1 MSDLQISNS
10 FEKLRSF
17 CIQICKAF
25 FSKPLFRGR
34 KFDLKFCTFL
44 HYPKRGHY
52 AFQVILFRSNGLINY
67 RKIEYFWYTLISFG
81 ITPNFRS
88 NLRPLNIDLEKNA
101 LHIWIQ
107 NDLSFSKLFEISKL
121 DEKWQVNN
129 PIIQYIALRCQAK
142 NIINHLKVGIYV

>member
-1 MSDLQISNS
+1 MNVIKKDLAYLSLQLWGMYFCLTMLYLVQGCSFLISQHISGKRIILNYQCSLLDNVTCQTMSDLQILNS

-67 RKIEYFWYTLISFG
+67 RKIEYF
-81 ITPNFRS
+81 
-88 NLRPLNIDLEKNA
+88 
-101 LHIWIQ
+101 
-107 NDLSFSKLFEISKL
+107 
-121 DEKWQVNN
+121 
-129 PIIQYIALRCQAK
+129 
-142 NIINHLKVGIYV
+142 

>member
-1 MSDLQISNS
+1 MIS
-10 FEKLRSF
+10 FGVVQK
-17 CIQICKAF
+17 
-25 FSKPLFRGR
+25 
-34 KFDLKFCTFL
+34 
-44 HYPKRGHY
+44 
-52 AFQVILFRSNGLINY
+52 FRSNA
-67 RKIEYFWYTLISFG
+67 
-81 ITPNFRS
+81 
-88 NLRPLNIDLEKNA
+88 RPLNSGLEKNA